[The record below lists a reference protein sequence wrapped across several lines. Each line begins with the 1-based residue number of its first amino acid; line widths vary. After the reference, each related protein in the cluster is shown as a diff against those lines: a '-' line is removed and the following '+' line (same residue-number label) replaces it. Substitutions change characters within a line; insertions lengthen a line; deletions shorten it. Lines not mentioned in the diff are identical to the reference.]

1 MDEQTKV
8 LMQNQAL
15 MKMLL
20 QNQVASN
27 QVLLEATGGT
37 PGPTSA
43 GGAASTGNG
52 RGGSE
57 GGSGGRV
64 WYLFPISRVPFSC
77 VSDKGEGPQWKGL

>member
-1 MDEQTKV
+1 
-8 LMQNQAL
+8 MQNQAL

-57 GGSGGRV
+57 GGSGGRGSGSGG
-64 WYLFPISRVPFSC
+64 FTTP
-77 VSDKGEGPQWKGL
+77 GEKVGQRRS